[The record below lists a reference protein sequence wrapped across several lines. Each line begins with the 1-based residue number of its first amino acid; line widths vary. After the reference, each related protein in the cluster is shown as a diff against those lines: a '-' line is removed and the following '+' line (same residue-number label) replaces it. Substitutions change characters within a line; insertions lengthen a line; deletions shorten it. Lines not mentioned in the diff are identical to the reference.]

1 MSALSHVSSANYR
14 DDLTMAVAVIAL
26 DEAKFQ
32 GSVQAAMIKDV
43 KDMTERQNRAP
54 ISAAPS
60 RSEGGTIIDVTT

>member
-1 MSALSHVSSANYR
+1 MSALSHVSGANYR
-14 DDLTMAVAVIAL
+14 DGIGMAVAVIAL

-43 KDMTERQNRAP
+43 KDMTQRQNRAA
-54 ISAAPS
+54 ISATPS

>member
-54 ISAAPS
+54 ISSTPS